1 MELRATM
8 QRLAKADFSHGLG
21 IAIGLRDVSFVHV
34 AKRFVNVSLVSA
46 KTTPLPEIGPERFE
60 EFARVLGIFLQDME
74 TVPDQ
79 VVLSLPRRAAYVS
92 RLVVPETARDVL
104 PDVID
109 YQSDRLL
116 PIAKDSVFTDYITFD
131 VGTEEK
137 RIEVT
142 LFAFGREEI
151 EAYLATLQQ
160 AQLRPQTVTLSS
172 AALTS
177 VLAFC
182 QVSLQTPC
190 LLVVRDD
197 GWVELDSIGGR
208 RLVASQMAPLAQ
220 NVSKAE
226 LDELLAQTLMR
237 SFPGVPTSEAPV
249 FLGGVSDSLPLV
261 VDASHDLQALTA
273 AQFALATGEML
284 PPAALPA
291 LGAALQAIGEGIEAV
306 NLLPKDRRA
315 QREKRVSP
323 FTVILG
329 GVIAILCVVWLGSGL
344 VQQHRILRAL
354 AQQQATLQEP
364 VSRVRAQEEEG
375 TKLQARLK
383 TLDGVT
389 QKKVVLILKSLTEV
403 LPDRFYL
410 NHFRYKDGD
419 IEMSGL
425 NLSPKE
431 GDTAGDGAKS
441 AADLLADLEN
451 SPCLRNV
458 APKAPFTRTPQGETF
473 TLGAQAEPCKE

>member
-1 MELRATM
+1 VELRATV
-8 QRLAKADFSHGLG
+8 QRLAKADFLHGLG
-21 IAIGLRDVSFVHV
+21 IAIGSQDVSFVHI

-46 KTTPLPEIGPERFE
+46 KTTPLPETGPERLD

-74 TVPDQ
+74 VVPDQ

-92 RLVVPETARDVL
+92 RLIVPETARDVL
-104 PDVID
+104 TDVID

-116 PIAKDSVFTDYITFD
+116 PISKEDVYTDYVTFD

-142 LFAFGREEI
+142 LFAFARQEI

-177 VLAFC
+177 TLAFC
-182 QVSLQTPC
+182 HASLQAPC
-190 LLVVRDD
+190 LLVVQDD
-197 GWVELDSIGGR
+197 GWVELDSIGGK
-208 RLVASQMAPLAQ
+208 RLVASQMAPLTQ

-226 LDELLAQTLMR
+226 LDELVAQTFMR
-237 SFPGVPTSEAPV
+237 SFPGVPASEVPV
-249 FLGGVSDSLPLV
+249 FLGGASELFPLQ
-261 VDASHDLQALTA
+261 VDEVHDLQLLTATHFALTA
-273 AQFALATGEML
+273 EEAL

-291 LGAALQAIGEGIEAV
+291 LGAALQAVGEGLEAV
-306 NLLPKDRRA
+306 NLLPKERRA
-315 QREKRVSP
+315 QREKRLSP
-323 FTVILG
+323 FTLMLG
-329 GVIAILCVVWLGSGL
+329 GVIAILCVVWLVSAL
-344 VQQHRILRAL
+344 VQQHRVLRTL
-354 AQQQATLQEP
+354 SQQQTTLQGP
-364 VSRVRAQEEEG
+364 VNKVQTQEDEG
-375 TKLQARLK
+375 AKLQARLK

-389 QKKVVLILKSLTEV
+389 QKKVVLILKSLTEI
-403 LPDRFYL
+403 LPERFYL
-410 NHFRYKDGD
+410 NHFRYRDGD

-431 GDTAGDGAKS
+431 GGTEGEGAKS

-473 TLGAQAEPCKE
+473 TLGAQAEPCNE